1 MILIEFNM
9 TKRYNDNVF
18 ITVGKYPVLLGRGYN
33 KSFTVGVSFPDCDKA
48 SGGMRTDLQWK
59 VAKATANLAPIPLR
73 AELNIKTLVKYA
85 VSI

>member
-1 MILIEFNM
+1 MSCTAASRGRSLYRAVENRSF
-9 TKRYNDNVF
+9 F
-18 ITVGKYPVLLGRGYN
+18 I
-33 KSFTVGVSFPDCDKA
+33 TVGVSFPDCDKA